1 MPEAIRTN
9 EKKVHLSET
18 HADTAQQQ
26 QQVLTVMQPSS
37 IDKRLIFRWGTGD
50 TVMAGV
56 GTNRWFSRAQQ
67 QQFRQIDATYMVRCL
82 IFNVWV

>member
-56 GTNRWFSRAQQ
+56 GTAQMVLTRAAAAVPA
-67 QQFRQIDATYMVRCL
+67 DRCYIHGSMFDL
-82 IFNVWV
+82 